1 MESSIFHLSL
11 TARTALMAA
20 VDTCTKRGDILPRPR
35 SYLQAS
41 SLRKELVWASG
52 NRCEHYDGVMI
63 RTRKQSGCKCRE
75 AWYGRW
81 STCRMSL
88 VSLRPLPPL
97 TVAGR

>member
-1 MESSIFHLSL
+1 MGGVVNISSLSHCPDSIDGRCRHLHG
-11 TARTALMAA
+11 
-20 VDTCTKRGDILPRPR
+20 GDILPRPR